1 MVKTPRLQMWLVVF
15 VVMAG
20 PAVAQTPD
28 PTIADVGA
36 LLGKLLLVLVLL
48 ESAMAALFNWRAYLV
63 VLSGR
68 AWKTPIMFGLGLLV
82 VIGFDYDFMETA
94 ILKIAGGTASEAMR
108 WVSVTL
114 SAMVIAGGSQGV
126 HDILKRLGLR
136 SPIPDAEEKPALKED
151 QAWVALRLTRQKAV
165 GDIQIILTET
175 NAPVVA
181 PLVGT
186 VDDRSFGQR
195 LAEAF
200 GLWKLRFPRS
210 GGRVVKTNVTYDL
223 ALRYAEAGADAA
235 VHPVGSFAFAPR
247 AIVDLDVI
255 A

>member
-108 WVSVTL
+108 WASVTL

-126 HDILKRLGLR
+126 HCIETAGPAQPD
-136 SPIPDAEEKPALKED
+136 PDAEEICAEQD
-151 QAWVALRLTRQKAV
+151 QALVASRDMA
-165 GDIQIILTET
+165 G
-175 NAPVVA
+175 
-181 PLVGT
+181 
-186 VDDRSFGQR
+186 
-195 LAEAF
+195 
-200 GLWKLRFPRS
+200 
-210 GGRVVKTNVTYDL
+210 GGRS
-223 ALRYAEAGADAA
+223 R
-235 VHPVGSFAFAPR
+235 SS
-247 AIVDLDVI
+247 
-255 A
+255 